1 MKYTAENDSV
11 CAMKSLKTDRTSNV
25 KISIV
30 ILTCNRNQVLT
41 ELLQDLH
48 RQTFADFET
57 IVVDNNSSDN
67 TPQILVDKF
76 PFVKLISLK
85 ENTGC
90 GGRNAGI
97 KAAKGEIIV
106 TLDDDILLKGD
117 DALQR
122 LLKIFEENRG
132 DVINFLVLDYYTQKL
147 AAFNWYHPK
156 KMEDFC
162 DKEFETDYI
171 SEGAVAFK
179 KTVFDNVGYYYA
191 DYFLGHEGVDLA
203 YRILDNDFKIIYSPE
218 VVVLHK
224 HVKAQRTSWRG
235 TYYDTRNYVWLFLRH
250 YPVTMLIPSLTY
262 RLFTTFI
269 HSVSRRQVYWYLK
282 AVRDAVAK
290 APAKW
295 KERKPLKQATIDKL
309 SKLRAE
315 RPSAVSKM
323 RYFVKRMRERDY

>member
-1 MKYTAENDSV
+1 MKNTAEKDSI
-11 CAMKSLKTDRTSNV
+11 CKKSDRKRNV

-30 ILTCNRNQVLT
+30 ILTCNRKEVLI
-41 ELLQDLH
+41 ELLHDLR
-48 RQTFADFET
+48 RQSASDFEVL
-57 IVVDNNSSDN
+57 VVDNNSSDN
-67 TPQILVDKF
+67 TPQTITDQF
-76 PFVKLISLK
+76 PFVNLISLK

-90 GGRNAGI
+90 GGRNVGI

-117 DALQR
+117 DALQK
-122 LLKIFEENRG
+122 LMKIFEEQRG
-132 DVINFLVLDYYTQKL
+132 DVVNFKVLDYYTKKL

-179 KTVFDNVGYYYA
+179 KTVFENVGYYYA

-203 YRILDNDFKIIYSPE
+203 YRILDNNFKIIYSPDIE
-218 VVVLHK
+218 VLHK
-224 HVKAQRTSWRG
+224 HVKKQRTSWRG

-250 YPVTMLIPSLTY
+250 YPVRMLISNLTY

-269 HSVSRRQVYWYLK
+269 HSVCRRQVRWYLK
-282 AVRDAVAK
+282 AVRDAVAGV
-290 APAKW
+290 PARW
-295 KERKPLKQATIDKL
+295 KERKPLKQATIHRL
-309 SKLRAE
+309 NKLRAD
-315 RPSAVSKM
+315 RPSAISKM
-323 RYFVKRMRERDY
+323 RYFLKRSRERDY